1 MRASAEPGSAPK
13 GLPGRAASFLRGSR
27 PQWVAALGLV
37 LVLVA
42 AGIDYATGAE
52 FGPLIFYVLPV
63 ALVGS
68 AGRADL
74 AAGIAVAAGVSWFA
88 VEAVAGRTYSSEW
101 ILVWNA
107 AIRLG
112 VFLIIGLLVAAR
124 ARSRAFEA
132 QIVAAAGGVAAPP
145 CPYCGSKDTLRLAR
159 NLVCRSCQRL
169 ADLEGR
175 AAAG

>member
-1 MRASAEPGSAPK
+1 MSASAELAAPK
-13 GLPGRAASFLRGSR
+13 GLFGRATTLFRGAPPR
-27 PQWVAALGLV
+27 WAAAAGLV
-37 LVLVA
+37 LVLVV
-42 AGIDYATGAE
+42 GVIDYLTGAE

-68 AGRADL
+68 TGRADL
-74 AAGIAVAAGVSWFA
+74 AAGVALAAGVSWF
-88 VEAVAGRTYSSEW
+88 VMEAVAGREYSSGW

-112 VFLIIGLLVAAR
+112 VYLIIGQLVASQ
-124 ARSRAFEA
+124 ARSRSLEA
-132 QIVAAAGGVAAPP
+132 QIVAAAGGAATPP

-175 AAAG
+175 AAAR